1 MNIQIKKGLD
11 IKLAGAV
18 DPAAKVVTASQ
29 PQSVA
34 VTPDDFPGFTPKP
47 EVKEGDTVKAG
58 SPLLRDKNDEN
69 VKIVSPVAGRVA
81 AVVRGERRK
90 IERVVVEPDG
100 TDAAL
105 GFKNSGVYSRE
116 AAISLLAATGMLARM
131 RRRPYGIVPRTGE
144 TPRDIFITA
153 LDTAPL
159 AVPMTKIVDGHKA
172 ELEAAVKL
180 LSELTAG
187 KIYLSVGKDWTM
199 GAVAGAEMVTVEGP
213 HPSGNVG
220 VQIANIAPINKGD
233 IVWTLDVVTLYK
245 IGVVATKGAV
255 DCSTIVAVTG
265 SEVKEPAL
273 VKTVEGAQI
282 SSIIGGRLAKTDH
295 HVRIISG
302 NVLTGTAV
310 DDNDYLRFPYR
321 QITVIPEGD
330 DVEEFMGWASMSPSK
345 QSTSRTFPGHFLG
358 RTFTPDARILG
369 GRRAMI
375 MSGEYDKVLP
385 MDIMPEYL
393 IKAILGRNI
402 EEMEKLGIY
411 EVIPEDLAL
420 CEYVDT
426 SKIPVQ
432 QIVREGLDYMRKE
445 LE

>member
-69 VKIVSPVAGRVA
+69 VKIVSPVAGRVV

-144 TPRDIFITA
+144 IPRDIFITA

-159 AVPMTKIVDGHKA
+159 AVPMTKIVDGRKA

-199 GAVAGAEMVTVEGP
+199 GNIAGAEMVTVEGP

-245 IGVVATKGAV
+245 IGVVATK
-255 DCSTIVAVTG
+255 
-265 SEVKEPAL
+265 E
-273 VKTVEGAQI
+273 
-282 SSIIGGRLAKTDH
+282 IGRA
-295 HVRIISG
+295 HV
-302 NVLTGTAV
+302 
-310 DDNDYLRFPYR
+310 
-321 QITVIPEGD
+321 
-330 DVEEFMGWASMSPSK
+330 
-345 QSTSRTFPGHFLG
+345 
-358 RTFTPDARILG
+358 
-369 GRRAMI
+369 
-375 MSGEYDKVLP
+375 
-385 MDIMPEYL
+385 
-393 IKAILGRNI
+393 
-402 EEMEKLGIY
+402 
-411 EVIPEDLAL
+411 
-420 CEYVDT
+420 
-426 SKIPVQ
+426 
-432 QIVREGLDYMRKE
+432 
-445 LE
+445 